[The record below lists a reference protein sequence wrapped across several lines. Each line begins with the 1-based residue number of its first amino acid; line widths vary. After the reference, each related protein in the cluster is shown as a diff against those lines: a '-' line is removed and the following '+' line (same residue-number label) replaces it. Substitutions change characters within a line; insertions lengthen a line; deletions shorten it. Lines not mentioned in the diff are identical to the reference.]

1 MTPLEKVAIF
11 LVSIGLETGQRIIAL
26 MDTSEI
32 NAVVPQI
39 RSLTEISP
47 EMQGIVWDEFKEL
60 GYEAQMNP
68 VETLTV
74 IRFLFNGSRI
84 RYPY

>member
-11 LVSIGLETGQRIIAL
+11 LVSIGLEKGQRIIAL
-26 MDTSEI
+26 MDNSEI

-47 EMQGIVWDEFKEL
+47 ETQEIVWDEFKAL
-60 GYEAQMNP
+60 GFEDQMNP
-68 VETLTV
+68 VETLTI
-74 IRFLFNGSRI
+74 IRFLFNGRSI